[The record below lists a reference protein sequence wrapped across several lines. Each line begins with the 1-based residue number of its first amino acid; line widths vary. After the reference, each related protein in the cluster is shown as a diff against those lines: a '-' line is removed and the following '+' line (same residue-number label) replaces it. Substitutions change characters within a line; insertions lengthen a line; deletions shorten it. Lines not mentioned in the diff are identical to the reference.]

1 MFRRIKIRH
10 ISEEVFDQIKTAI
23 LERRLKPGEKL
34 PTEKEL
40 MQELGVSRVPIRE
53 ALKLLGNMGFIET
66 RQGGGSYVRSLLAD
80 RVRDPL
86 NLIIKDN
93 FEKIFELLDVRKE
106 IETWS
111 AYYAAQRATDEDIAA
126 LGRIV
131 DEMKTYFEME
141 KTPPVRLD
149 ADFHLVVA
157 QCSYNTIQ
165 AHLTYTVYDIFK
177 DYFNFIIE
185 NICFNTHYQET
196 VYNQHLD
203 IYNAIKNRN
212 SQEARARILEHLTFV
227 EGELRRQTDKR
238 DDETVEEAGLR

>member
-34 PTEKEL
+34 PTEREL

-111 AYYAAQRATDEDIAA
+111 AYYAAQRASDEDIAA

-141 KTPPVRLD
+141 KTPPIRLD

-157 QCSYNTIQ
+157 QCSHNTIQ

-185 NICFNTHYQET
+185 NICFNTRYQET
-196 VYNQHLD
+196 VYDQHRS
-203 IYNAIKNRN
+203 IYSAVKNRN
-212 SQEARARILEHLTFV
+212 GREARTRILEHLTFV
-227 EGELRRQTDKR
+227 EGELRRQTVKR
-238 DDETVEEAGLR
+238 GDETAVEAAFR